1 MKCTLSLSLAT
12 VCNEILIFFH
22 VYIESFNTRIRSSL
36 HIGYTIRLMGEW
48 GQQQVERSSFSTCWC
63 VQEAAASRRR
73 RHVHR
78 SVGTLWHV
86 HQHVD
91 CSLQSLQELPEEVI
105 GQLDTSSQMQTWR
118 LRQQLREPLWLSC
131 AQVHTQYTAHSY
143 HYPGMMITWNCLWTW
158 SWPVLHLAPV
168 TSHNDTTAASVSQH
182 VLTHVSCDRLMKQAG
197 QMYEPACVLNTVPV
211 YEPRPSVNCVEL
223 LPLSTVSKNT
233 KCSSCTESDGVL
245 QWYPPQSQLSNN
257 SDSMGQLLWSS
268 AGLNSSA
275 DEWWLITT
283 VLLHLFTL
291 KLNVKTMYCTVCSV
305 CFTLLALA
313 DCSAQRLSAQK

>member
-131 AQVHTQYTAHSY
+131 AQVHTVHSTL
-143 HYPGMMITWNCLWTW
+143 I
-158 SWPVLHLAPV
+158 
-168 TSHNDTTAASVSQH
+168 
-182 VLTHVSCDRLMKQAG
+182 
-197 QMYEPACVLNTVPV
+197 
-211 YEPRPSVNCVEL
+211 
-223 LPLSTVSKNT
+223 PLSRNDDNMELSLNMKLT
-233 KCSSCTESDGVL
+233 CSSFGTGNI
-245 QWYPPQSQLSNN
+245 P
-257 SDSMGQLLWSS
+257 
-268 AGLNSSA
+268 
-275 DEWWLITT
+275 
-283 VLLHLFTL
+283 
-291 KLNVKTMYCTVCSV
+291 
-305 CFTLLALA
+305 
-313 DCSAQRLSAQK
+313 